1 MCTEGYIGN
10 CIQLLKRAGSIKL
23 SAVFLQAARWLGI
36 DRAISYG
43 VLAKVWGAVSG
54 LVTIFIIASSFTSEQ
69 QGYYYTISSL
79 LALQIFFELGL
90 MTVIAQFASHEFVS
104 LSWGSLG
111 EVQGDSL
118 ALDRFLDLTCK
129 TTKWFG
135 IASVLMVVGL
145 IPLGLLFLGK
155 NGSTVT
161 DFSWQWPWIFAVLGT
176 SLNLFVTPF
185 FAVIM
190 GSGDVAAVNYR
201 VLIGAVVGSCAAW
214 IVMVLHGGLYAVA
227 AVAFGN
233 LAISW
238 SYLVK
243 YKPELLRQVWIGIV
257 KTKDDTNPERCVSW
271 WGEVWPMQ
279 WKIALSWISGY
290 FVFQLFNLVLFRYH
304 GAAVA
309 GQMGMTLS
317 ASNALLGACITWM
330 TVKTP
335 EFGKLIA
342 KREWRKLD
350 QLFYCALRQSIVI
363 AMVGAIIGWSAIWL
377 TQTYLQIG
385 QRFIPASQAGV
396 LFGSVVIQTIIT
408 GLAVYLRAHK
418 EEPLLAV
425 SVVAALI
432 QGPAVWFLAKYFSS
446 LGATLGFFLS
456 SLFYSLPAVYF
467 VWKRYRNI
475 YHQA

>member
-1 MCTEGYIGN
+1 MRNAGFIESCL
-10 CIQLLKRAGSIKL
+10 QLLKKVGSIKL
-23 SAVFLQAARWLGI
+23 YDALLHTARALGV

-43 VLAKVWGAVSG
+43 VLAKIWGAVSG
-54 LVTIFIIASSFTSEQ
+54 LITILVIAGTFSKEQ
-69 QGYYYTISSL
+69 QGFYYTISSL

-104 LSWGSLG
+104 LSWGSRG
-111 EVQGDSL
+111 VVQGDPV
-118 ALDRFLDLTCK
+118 ALERFLDLTCK

-135 IASVLMVVGL
+135 VASVLMVAVL
-145 IPLGLLFLGK
+145 VPLGLMFLD
-155 NGSTVT
+155 NSGSGAV
-161 DFSWQWPWIFAVLGT
+161 DFSWRWPWIFAVLGT
-176 SLNLFVTPF
+176 ALNLFVTPF

-190 GSGDVAAVNYR
+190 GSGDVVTVNHR
-201 VLIGAVVGSCAAW
+201 GLIGAVVGSCAAW
-214 IVMVLHGGLYAVA
+214 LVMALHGGLYAVA

-238 SYLVK
+238 PYLVK
-243 YKPELLRQVWIGIV
+243 YKPDLLRQVWSGII
-257 KTKDDTNPERCVSW
+257 KTKGGANSERCVSW

-290 FVFQLFNLVLFRYH
+290 FVFQLFNLVLFQYH
-304 GAAVA
+304 GAVVA

-342 KREWRKLD
+342 KREWGVLD
-350 QLFYCALRQSIVI
+350 QLFYHVLRQSTVV
-363 AMVGAIIGWSAIWL
+363 ATVGAILCWAAIWL
-377 TQTYLQIG
+377 TQTYWQIG
-385 QRFIPASQAGV
+385 QRFIPASQAGI
-396 LFGSVVIQTIIT
+396 LFGTVVIQTIIT

-418 EEPLLAV
+418 EEPLLVV

-432 QGPAVWFLAKYFSS
+432 QGPAVWFLAKNFSS

-456 SLFYSLPAVYF
+456 SLFYSLPAVYL
-467 VWKRYRNI
+467 VWKRYRKLC
-475 YHQA
+475 HQV